1 MYTRT
6 TTLNSHSHY
15 LNIEHKRTLAPET
28 ILALLVSAAL
38 THMYMNIGNRV
49 KASRKR
55 GRKRRRRRGK
65 EVGYRRTGS
74 CGSTGER
81 MGKSI

>member
-1 MYTRT
+1 
-6 TTLNSHSHY
+6 
-15 LNIEHKRTLAPET
+15 
-28 ILALLVSAAL
+28 
-38 THMYMNIGNRV
+38 MYMNIGNRV